1 MSVRFG
7 DNYELPDYECY
18 AVVIPRLVP
27 VVARANRLPEHG
39 FVLDEQTFRPT
50 LPSSCGHF
58 FNYLWKSDSSWIG
71 FTWNRPDLSPTP
83 DNNDHRLIA
92 MLAERPYF
100 RRDSFDFVEFVLDN
114 QTHFEDAHQLHE
126 ELILEFMTFQGDRGD
141 QAFAIHICCVEP
153 ERLGLLSRN
162 VTLLEETTTS

>member
-50 LPSSCGHF
+50 LPPSGGIF
-58 FNYLWKSDSSWIG
+58 FDYLWKSDGSWIG
-71 FTWNRPDLSPTP
+71 FVWNDPDLSSTP
-83 DNNDHRLIA
+83 DNNDNLIIS

-100 RRDSFDFVEFVLDN
+100 GRNRYGFVQFVLDN
-114 QTHFEDAHQLHE
+114 HTSLEDARDGEE
-126 ELILEFMTFQGDRGD
+126 ELMLKLMTFQGDHGD
-141 QAFAIHICCVEP
+141 QAFAIHIILVEP
-153 ERLGLLSRN
+153 ERLGLLSRD
-162 VTLLEETTTS
+162 VTLLEETTTL